1 MFSLLEKILEEF
13 RPCFSRKAAFRWFV
27 VAVVGFMLRSDQ
39 LGVTSIIRDLSLAP
53 GGYESLINFFR
64 SDAWDAGDVR
74 NKWYHVLLKF
84 APLLK
89 IKGRVILAGDGV
101 KQSKEGYRMPGVKK
115 LVQESEDSSKPQ
127 YIFGHMFGAVG
138 VLVGTLD
145 RHFCLPLKINIQDG
159 LKAASAWDGSDVSP
173 KNHIVQIIENAFEAS
188 RVLGRSLL
196 LLDRYFLTTSALARL
211 DELNSAYGKELGDG
225 YGAPAHVSIIA
236 RVKAGYVAYTK
247 PAPKAP
253 GTKGRRPLKGDPVK
267 LSNLLNDDSR
277 YRSAN
282 ALIYGEYKK
291 VSYFYADL
299 LWGRKLYRELRFVFV
314 KYDGKRCI
322 FACTDLTADPIRIA
336 ELYGF
341 RFNIERFFREFKQ
354 QVGGFCYHFWTKH
367 MPRLN
372 HFAKRKDRDPL
383 AHVSDEHDQER
394 ILKAI
399 KATEG
404 FVLFAS
410 IAMGIL
416 QMMSL
421 KCTDGTM
428 KKTRY
433 LRTPSK
439 NGDSE
444 ATVMSYLRRNIFL
457 MFLKYPDSFVTQF
470 IRDKQSGKSE
480 TVGDDVA

>member
-1 MFSLLEKILEEF
+1 MFSLLEKILGEF
-13 RPCFSRKAAFRWFV
+13 RLCFSRKAAFRWFV
-27 VAVVGFMLRSDQ
+27 VAVVGFMLRSDR

-53 GGYESLINFFR
+53 GGYESLISFFR
-64 SDAWDAGDVR
+64 SDAWDAGAVR
-74 NKWYHVLLKF
+74 DKWYRVLLKF

-101 KQSKEGYRMPGVKK
+101 KQPKEGCRMPGVKK

-127 YIFGHMFGAVG
+127 YIFGHMYGAVG
-138 VLVGTLD
+138 VLAGALD
-145 RHFCLPLKINIQDG
+145 RHFCIPLKINIQDG
-159 LKAASAWDGSDVSP
+159 LKAASTWDGSDISP
-173 KNHIVQIIENAFEAS
+173 ENHIVQVIENAFEAS
-188 RVLGRSLL
+188 RVLGRSIL
-196 LLDRYFLTTSALARL
+196 LLDRFFLTTSALARL
-211 DELNSAYGKELGDG
+211 NGLNAAYAEEHGDG
-225 YGAPAHVSIIA
+225 HGAPAHVSIVA

-247 PAPKAP
+247 PAPKVP
-253 GTKGRRPLKGDPVK
+253 GTKGRPAVKGDPVK
-267 LSNLLNDDSR
+267 LLDLLNDESR

-291 VSYFYADL
+291 VSYFHADL
-299 LWGRKLYRELRFVFV
+299 LWGRKLYQELRFVFV
-314 KYDGKRCI
+314 KYEGKKCI
-322 FACTDLTADPIRIA
+322 FACTDLTVDPVRIA

-341 RFNIERFFREFKQ
+341 RFNIERLFREFKQ

-383 AHVSDEHDQER
+383 AHVSDEHDQKL
-394 ILKAI
+394 ILKTI

-428 KKTRY
+428 KKARY

-470 IRDKQSGKSE
+470 IRDKQLGKSG
-480 TVGDDVA
+480 TIRDDVA